1 MMLKNINLPILI
13 GLIAPLSAISI
24 QPAADAATA
33 FCNQT
38 AFPVEVAYARGTFDP
53 RPSIQST
60 NYQLKGWLNIDPGA
74 CTTASTKPADKVDL
88 PDGYTLVRHYYY
100 ARFASINL
108 FLTDEKSP
116 QAEKFCVRDTNFQ
129 YSTVLGDALPKSK
142 CNPGYKQVK
151 FSTFNSDIPNH
162 TVLLTSPATSSP
174 QSKIK
179 SFAEWCESKNDITPT
194 TKRTIDVLLKKA
206 ATNNC
211 KLADAKLSS
220 LSELELVGNKI
231 VDLRPLASLK
241 RLTTLLLDENQI
253 VDVSPLANL
262 TNLTSLRLSVNKI
275 VDVKPLANL
284 TKLKN
289 LSLHNNQIH
298 DIKPLSKLKKIF
310 VLQVSDNPIENKIC
324 PVKPKSVCVW
334 IYE

>member
-1 MMLKNINLPILI
+1 MLKNINLPIFISLI
-13 GLIAPLSAISI
+13 TPLSAIFI
-24 QPAADAATA
+24 QPDARASTT

-53 RPSIQST
+53 QPSIQST
-60 NYQLKGWLNIDPGA
+60 NYQMKGWLNIDPGA
-74 CTTASTKPADKVDL
+74 CATASTEPADKIDL
-88 PDGYTLVRHYYY
+88 PGGYTLVRHYYY

-129 YSTVLGDALPKSK
+129 YSTVLGNALPKSK
-142 CNPGYKQVK
+142 CDSGYKQVK

-162 TVLLTSPATSSP
+162 TVLLTSPQASSP

-179 SFAEWCESKNDITPT
+179 SFAEWCESKNTAT
-194 TKRTIDVLLKKA
+194 SSTKRTIDVLLTKTG
-206 ATNNC
+206 TNNC
-211 KLADAKLSS
+211 KLADAKLSN

-241 RLTTLLLDENQI
+241 RLTTLLLEDNQI
-253 VDVSPLANL
+253 IDVSPLANL
-262 TNLTSLRLSVNKI
+262 TNLTSLRLGVNKI

-298 DIKPLSKLKKIF
+298 DIKPLSKLEKIF
-310 VLQVSDNPIENKIC
+310 VLQVSDNPIDKKIC
-324 PVKPKSVCVW
+324 PLKPKSVCVW
-334 IYE
+334 VYE